1 MSQVEVKRR
10 GAAALLTIS
19 NPPRGFMNQQ
29 TALDLN
35 EALDRI
41 GEDQDVRVVVIT
53 GGVPGVFVRHYD
65 VEEIAMVTEAARAG
79 QIGVP
84 DPDPL
89 PSFPV
94 HAVLD
99 RIDRLPIPTIAAIN
113 GHCMGG
119 GFELAMCCDIRIAE
133 DGDYRIG
140 LPEANV
146 GIFPGAGGAQRL
158 PRLIGEARALE
169 FILRGLVFN
178 PREAAAYDLVN
189 QCVSGSAIEAALAL
203 AEELAQKSPLA
214 LRWAKRLVKGTLDR
228 PLEQGLRAEREGF
241 VRLLGHRDETA
252 LNAMTRFLDEGADIL
267 KYL

>member
-1 MSQVEVKRR
+1 MSQVGIEKRE
-10 GAAALLTIS
+10 AAALLTIS
-19 NPPRGFMNQQ
+19 NPPMGFMNQQ

-41 GEDQDVRVVVIT
+41 AEDQGVRVIVFT

-65 VEEIAMVTEAARAG
+65 VEEIAMVTQAARAG

-99 RIDRLPIPTIAAIN
+99 RIDRLPQPTIAAIN

-119 GFELAMCCDIRIAE
+119 GFELAMCCDMRIAE
-133 DGDYRIG
+133 DGNYRIG
-140 LPEANV
+140 LPETNV
-146 GIFPGAGGAQRL
+146 GIFPGAGGTQRL

-169 FILRGLVFN
+169 FILRGMVFS
-178 PREAAAYDLVN
+178 PREAAERALVN
-189 QCVSGSAIEAALAL
+189 QCVAGSAVEAALAL
-203 AEELAQKSPLA
+203 AKELARKSPLA

-241 VRLLGHRDETA
+241 VRLLGHSDETA
-252 LNAMTRFLDEGADIL
+252 LNAMTRFLDAGADIL
-267 KYL
+267 NYL

>member
-1 MSQVEVKRR
+1 MSQVGIERR

-19 NPPRGFMNQQ
+19 NPPLGFMNQQ
-29 TALDLN
+29 TALDLDA
-35 EALDRI
+35 ALGQIAGDE
-41 GEDQDVRVVVIT
+41 GVRVVVIT

-65 VEEIAMVTEAARAG
+65 VGEIAAVTQAARAG
-79 QIGVP
+79 QIAVP

-94 HAVLD
+94 HAALD
-99 RIDRLPIPTIAAIN
+99 RIDRLPQPTIAAIN

-119 GFELAMCCDIRIAE
+119 GFELALCCDIRIAE

-140 LPEANV
+140 LPETNV
-146 GIFPGAGGAQRL
+146 GIFPGAGGTQRL

-169 FILRGLVFN
+169 FILRGLVFT
-178 PREAAAYDLVN
+178 PREAAERNLVN
-189 QCVSGSAIEAALAL
+189 QCVSGSAVEAALAM
-203 AEELAQKSPLA
+203 AEELARKSPLG

-241 VRLLGHRDETA
+241 VRLLGHQDETA
-252 LNAMTRFLDEGADIL
+252 LNVMTRFLDDGADIL